1 MNRYYYHH
9 VFETHFDTHKREEE
23 IELANDEVHGNS
35 FEYAMLFLLGIYE
48 ATIPSLNVDR
58 GSIPFAI
65 VSVAD
70 IGDCVIIEPLID
82 DAMLPPSLGR
92 DEIVVD

>member
-9 VFETHFDTHKREEE
+9 VFETHFDTHKREDE

-48 ATIPSLNVDR
+48 ATIPSLNRYYHFKSD
-58 GSIPFAI
+58 
-65 VSVAD
+65 
-70 IGDCVIIEPLID
+70 
-82 DAMLPPSLGR
+82 
-92 DEIVVD
+92 